1 MDVCDGFNG
10 CIFNCHLVSPAC
22 LSLSRPLSLSLPP
35 LPPPR
40 LSMLA
45 ASDSLATL
53 SESQS
58 ATDSASMMGHTHTAA
73 MRPGLHE
80 SSSAYKL
87 RRDARRKEKERGGA
101 GAYEPLSLGQ
111 RVLWALAGSA
121 VTALAV
127 IVHFQLIVPLT
138 EKFFITTA

>member
-1 MDVCDGFNG
+1 MGFWSRLRA
-10 CIFNCHLVSPAC
+10 FLALSLPFS
-22 LSLSRPLSLSLPP
+22 LSLSPP
-35 LPPPR
+35 SPPC

-58 ATDSASMMGHTHTAA
+58 ATDSASMTGHTHTAA

-80 SSSAYKL
+80 SSSAHKL

-127 IVHFQLIVPLT
+127 IFHFQLIIPMT
-138 EKFFITTA
+138 EKFFITAA